1 MPLVSF
7 LRKTSSFSKVCFQV
21 TMYVARDIGI
31 QILRYRSV
39 FLEPDFFLTPENSS
53 ADKGTRNRLS
63 VKIYTDHVHELC
75 AGSQVVKKFS

>member
-39 FLEPDFFLTPENSS
+39 FLEPDFFLTPENYSYLPVREILQLIR
-53 ADKGTRNRLS
+53 GQEI
-63 VKIYTDHVHELC
+63 VY
-75 AGSQVVKKFS
+75 Q